1 MKKVLF
7 IANSLVDGMMLSY
20 FMPYIVKRG
29 DAVINPNDTP
39 QIPIQRWYEQE
50 AQTLENIDK
59 FYKFKFEDTE
69 IDFKFIVQQYEN
81 INGYVQFAKEQTQQE
96 RYDKVFLFARRLFIE
111 GVEKNDFT
119 NIDKNILEVIYLNV
133 SEAIHTKN
141 NTLRNFLKD
150 KKVISC
156 SNVSYTNTN
165 FYYEPFLNLIYSYY
179 QYGFDF
185 YPYNKLDV
193 KKQNLIGMYLK
204 KNYKVSRDKMYNDI
218 QDEFINKNVDTDL
231 LEIYKQSQRP
241 DFFTKFNCLH
251 TPAWDIKCHITSYL
265 DYITSVCAYTFETTN
280 FEEFIFPYQSLNRQ
294 YITEKTL
301 KAILYSKMDIPFIMD
316 MNPFN
321 FIELHEMGFWF
332 LNSEF
337 FDFTKTKFI
346 DEVSENMKNS
356 IFKSIEYIL
365 ELYKNNNL
373 DLDKTHS
380 ELKMLYS
387 DKMQSNYNLFM
398 GYLNKPYNCEKLIK
412 FILNDE

>member
-7 IANSLVDGMMLSY
+7 IANSLIDGMMLSY
-20 FMPYIVKRG
+20 FMPYIVERG
-29 DAVINPNDTP
+29 VAVINPNDTP

-50 AQTLENIDK
+50 SQTLENIDK
-59 FYKFKFEDTE
+59 FYQFRFEDTE
-69 IDFKFIVQQYEN
+69 IHFKLITQQYEN
-81 INGYVQFAKEQTQQE
+81 INGYMQFAKEQTQQE
-96 RYDKVFLFARRLFIE
+96 GYDKVFLFARRLFIE

-204 KNYKVSRDKMYNDI
+204 KNYKVSRDKTYSDI
-218 QDEFINKNVDTDL
+218 QSKFINKNIDTDL
-231 LEIYKQSQRP
+231 LQIYKESKRP
-241 DFFTKFNCLH
+241 NFFTKFNCLH
-251 TPAWDIKCHITSYL
+251 TPAWDSKCHTTSYL
-265 DYITSVCAYTFETTN
+265 DYITSVCAFGFETTN

-346 DEVSENMKNS
+346 DEASENMKNS

-365 ELYKNNNL
+365 ELYKNNNS

-380 ELKMLYS
+380 ELKTLYG
-387 DKMQSNYNLFM
+387 DKMQNNYNLFM
-398 GYLNKPYNCEKLIK
+398 EYLVKPYNCEKLIK
-412 FILNDE
+412 FVLKDE

>member
-7 IANSLVDGMMLSY
+7 IANSLIDGMMLSY
-20 FMPYIVKRG
+20 FMPYIIERG
-29 DAVINPNDTP
+29 VTVINPNDTP

-50 AQTLENIDK
+50 VQTLENIDK

-69 IDFKFIVQQYEN
+69 IDFKLITQQYEN
-81 INGYVQFAKEQTQQE
+81 INGYMQFAKEQTQQE
-96 RYDKVFLFARRLFIE
+96 GYDKVFLFARRLFIE

-141 NTLRNFLKD
+141 NTLRNFLKNN
-150 KKVISC
+150 KVISC
-156 SNVSYTNTN
+156 SNVSYTNNN

-204 KNYKVSRDKMYNDI
+204 KNYKVSRDKMHNDI
-218 QDEFINKNVDTDL
+218 QSKFINKNVDRKL
-231 LEIYKQSQRP
+231 LEIYKESKRP

-251 TPAWDIKCHITSYL
+251 TPAWDIKCHTTSYL
-265 DYITSVCAYTFETTN
+265 DYITSVCAFGFETTN

-321 FIELHEMGFWF
+321 FVELHEMGFWF

-346 DEVSENMKNS
+346 DEVSQNMKNS

-365 ELYKNNNL
+365 ELYKTNDS

-380 ELKMLYS
+380 ELKLLYS
-387 DKMQSNYNLFM
+387 DKMQNNYNLFM
-398 GYLNKPYNCEKLIK
+398 EYLVKPYNCEKLIK

>member
-1 MKKVLF
+1 MSKVLI
-7 IANSLVDGMMLSY
+7 IANSVIDGMMLSY
-20 FMPYIVKRG
+20 FMPYIVERG
-29 DAVINPNDTP
+29 FAKINPNDNQ
-39 QIPIQRWYEQE
+39 QIPISRWYEGNE
-50 AQTLENIDK
+50 QTLENIDK
-59 FYKFKFEDTE
+59 FYKFKFEETD
-69 IDFKFIVQQYEN
+69 IDFKFVTYQYED
-81 INGYVQFAKEQTQQE
+81 INGYLNFAKQQREQNG
-96 RYDKVFLFARRLFIE
+96 YDKVFLFVRRLFIE

-141 NTLRNFLKD
+141 NTLRNFLKN

-156 SNVSYTNTN
+156 SNVSYKDTN

-185 YPYNKLDV
+185 YPYNQLDV

-204 KNYKVSRDKMYNDI
+204 KNYKVPRDKMYNDI
-218 QDEFINKNVDTDL
+218 KTEFVNNEVDCDL
-231 LEIYKQSQRP
+231 LEIYKEYPRP

-251 TPAWDIKCHITSYL
+251 TPTWDSKCHTTSYL
-265 DYITSVCAYTFETTN
+265 DYITSVCAFAFETTN

-316 MNPFN
+316 MNPIN
-321 FIELHEMGFWF
+321 FIELNEMGFWF

-337 FDFTKTKFI
+337 FDFSKTKFI
-346 DEVSENMKNS
+346 DELSQNMKNS

-365 ELYKNNNL
+365 ELYKVNEY
-373 DLDKTHS
+373 DLDKTHL
-380 ELKMLYS
+380 ELKLLYG
-387 DKMQSNYNLFM
+387 DKMQNNYNLFM
-398 GYLNKPYNCEKLIK
+398 KYLDKPYNCEKLIK